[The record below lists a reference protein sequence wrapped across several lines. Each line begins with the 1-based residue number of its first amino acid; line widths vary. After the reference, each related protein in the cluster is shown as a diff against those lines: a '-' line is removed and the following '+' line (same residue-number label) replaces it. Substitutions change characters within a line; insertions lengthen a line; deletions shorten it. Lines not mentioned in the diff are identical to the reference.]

1 MNGIAFLHG
10 HGFARRGRMG
20 AGMAEYRVFPVGLD
34 GHFVGSR
41 ALTCASDAEAIEQ
54 AMRLVD
60 GHDVELWSGDRFVT
74 RLVYKPKQPPSGEP
88 CRP

>member
-1 MNGIAFLHG
+1 MVSRAVGG
-10 HGFARRGRMG
+10 WV

-41 ALTCASDAEAIEQ
+41 ALTCANDAEAIEQ
-54 AMRLVD
+54 AVRLAD

-74 RLVYKPKQPPSGEP
+74 RLVYKPKQSPSGKP